1 MINKNILTENFSYED
16 EKGNVV
22 SREEMCTL
30 IDRWKYLLVERGA
43 KRGDSLGISLV
54 MVSPNHLAL
63 VIAAGELAM
72 KLILLDKPAAMET
85 IDRTKAAVFDPIDF
99 HVIDDYLAASEPYM
113 EMVNR
118 YCKQNI
124 FENEID
130 AVTCT
135 IEEDFG
141 SPNDI
146 YLCGSSSGTTS
157 KPKPVYFTQHDC
169 FELSERNIKVF
180 KFEQNSVVC
189 HTRNMHHVSCMM
201 TFLLPALM
209 ISDRHYYYNI
219 YDVMSGFPAFI
230 KEKKIDRV
238 FFGSPFVVRDLVK
251 YSVGPFDVP
260 VLINLSGFTIPAE
273 YIEYCEFFNV
283 EFLSHFGSVD
293 TGIPLLLNHVTKDSK
308 FEENWL
314 GVEPDDY
321 YRIIQDDVVRVE
333 GPWVGYRILE
343 DRLKFKNGKWY
354 HEGRVD
360 VDPVEKACKRL
371 LKKDLSVYGNNL
383 IIWNDSEG
391 VEVPGMTVHYL
402 SKEQWT
408 TETKVNVYQ
417 LLGYLEKIGT

>member
-22 SREEMCTL
+22 SREEMCSL

-63 VIAAGELAM
+63 IIAAGELAM
-72 KLILLDKPAAMET
+72 KLILLDKPAAIET
-85 IDRTKAAVFDPIDF
+85 IDRTKASVFDPIDF
-99 HVIDDYLAASEPYM
+99 HIIDDYLAASEPYM
-113 EMVNR
+113 EMVRR

-124 FENEID
+124 FETEID
-130 AVTCT
+130 AVSGK
-135 IEEDFG
+135 IEEDF
-141 SPNDI
+141 SNPDAV

-157 KPKPVYFTQHDC
+157 RPKPVYFSQHDC
-169 FELSERNIKVF
+169 FELSERNIDVF
-180 KFEQNSVVC
+180 KFEKDSVVC

-201 TFLLPALM
+201 TFLLPSLM
-209 ISDRHYYYNI
+209 VADKHYYYNI

-230 KEKKIDRV
+230 KEKKVDRV

-251 YSVGPFDVP
+251 YSVGEFDVP
-260 VLINLSGFTIPAE
+260 VLINISGFTIPAE
-273 YIEYCEFFNV
+273 YVEYCEFFNI

-293 TGIPLLLNHVTKDSK
+293 TGIPLLLNHVTKNSK

-321 YRIIQDDVVRVE
+321 YRIIIDDIIRVE
-333 GPWVGYRILE
+333 GPWVGSRVLE
-343 DRLKFKNGKWY
+343 DKLTEKNGKWY
-354 HEGRVD
+354 HNGRTEI
-360 VDPVEKACKRL
+360 DPVEKACKRL

>member
-22 SREEMCTL
+22 SREEMCSL

-43 KRGDSLGISLV
+43 NRGDSLGISLV

-63 VIAAGELAM
+63 IIAAGELAM
-72 KLILLDKPAAMET
+72 KLILLDKPAAIET
-85 IDRTKAAVFDPIDF
+85 IDRTKASVFDPIDF
-99 HVIDDYLAASEPYM
+99 HIIDDYLAASEPYM
-113 EMVNR
+113 EMVRR

-124 FENEID
+124 FETEID
-130 AVTCT
+130 AVSGK
-135 IEEDFG
+135 IEEDF
-141 SPNDI
+141 SNPDAV

-157 KPKPVYFTQHDC
+157 RPKPVYFSQHDC
-169 FELSERNIKVF
+169 FELSERNIDVF
-180 KFEQNSVVC
+180 KFEKDSVVC

-201 TFLLPALM
+201 TFLLPSLM
-209 ISDRHYYYNI
+209 VADKHYYYNI

-230 KEKKIDRV
+230 KEKKVDRV

-251 YSVGPFDVP
+251 YSVGEFDVP
-260 VLINLSGFTIPAE
+260 VLINISGFTIPAE
-273 YIEYCEFFNV
+273 YVEYCEFFNI

-293 TGIPLLLNHVTKDSK
+293 TGIPLLLNHVTKNSK

-321 YRIIQDDVVRVE
+321 YRIIIDDIIQVE
-333 GPWVGYRILE
+333 GPWVGSRVLE
-343 DRLKFKNGKWY
+343 DRLTEKNGKWY
-354 HEGRVD
+354 HNGRTEI
-360 VDPVEKACKRL
+360 DPVEKACKRL